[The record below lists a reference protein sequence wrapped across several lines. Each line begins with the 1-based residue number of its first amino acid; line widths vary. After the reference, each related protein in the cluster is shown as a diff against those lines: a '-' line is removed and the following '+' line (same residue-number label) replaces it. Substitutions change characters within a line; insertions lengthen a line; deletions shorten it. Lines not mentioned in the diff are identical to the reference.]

1 MSKRENEKVI
11 DELRSVERSKRKRQ
25 RYCVWVPTQRAEI
38 EKNAAEHGNA
48 PAVTAVGLKY
58 PGLKRLAVSDF
69 KLADMKLNKSKE
81 VADSDITEI
90 LRKKTSPLRCYS
102 NT

>member
-1 MSKRENEKVI
+1 M
-11 DELRSVERSKRKRQ
+11 
-25 RYCVWVPTQRAEI
+25 WAPTQRAEI
-38 EKNAAEHGNA
+38 GKNAAEHGNA
-48 PAVTAVGLKY
+48 PAVTAVGLKC

-69 KLADMKLNKSKE
+69 KLADMKLNKTKE

-90 LRKKTSPLRCYS
+90 VRKKTSRPRCYS

>member
-1 MSKRENEKVI
+1 M
-11 DELRSVERSKRKRQ
+11 
-25 RYCVWVPTQRAEI
+25 WAPTQRAEI
-38 EKNAAEHGNA
+38 GKNAAEHGNA

-81 VADSDITEI
+81 VADNGITEI
-90 LRKKTSPLRCYS
+90 VREKPSRPRCYS

>member
-1 MSKRENEKVI
+1 M
-11 DELRSVERSKRKRQ
+11 
-25 RYCVWVPTQRAEI
+25 WAPTQRAEI
-38 EKNAAEHGNA
+38 GKNAAEHGNA
-48 PAVTAVGLKY
+48 PTVTAVGLKY

-81 VADSDITEI
+81 VADNGITEI
-90 LRKKTSPLRCYS
+90 VREKPSRPRCYS

>member
-1 MSKRENEKVI
+1 M
-11 DELRSVERSKRKRQ
+11 
-25 RYCVWVPTQRAEI
+25 WVPTQRAEI
-38 EKNAAEHGNA
+38 GKNAAEHGNA
-48 PAVTAVGLKY
+48 PAVAAVGLKY

-81 VADSDITEI
+81 VADNGITEI
-90 LRKKTSPLRCYS
+90 VREKPSRPRCYS